1 MINTKYLRSIY
12 NSNSV
17 ELANSFSENDKKRK
31 GNKMPSYLFLCE
43 RKMK

>member
-1 MINTKYLRSIY
+1 MINIKYLRSIY
-12 NSNSV
+12 NFNSV
-17 ELANSFSENDKKRK
+17 ELANSFSENDQKQK